1 MGKNK
6 GKDAGKAL
14 TEDLELSFPE
24 IHFPDTIELDDDID
38 FSVADFSIVDEEEQ
52 TRIIKPKMAKSAI
65 YNKAD
70 FQYARDLASQI
81 SLEKNTRTTCIVPG
95 NFIFGDLPEALVMY
109 RGIDLKT
116 IYCSTLSLSE
126 NNVDSFKNLLLF
138 RNVEKINLMLSGYFY
153 SHYKTDLIPY
163 LYEELDIDN
172 KLQVAFTNTH
182 MKILLME
189 THKGNHYVLTGSANL
204 RSASCLEQFDFEEN
218 EELFNFYREA
228 FDNLIDKYKTI
239 DFGACRVRRIPGLL
253 HLSGHARS
261 AEHILPLHE
270 ALACGLLAI
279 IRHQGNPYNL
289 LGKQKDVQLVF

>member
-1 MGKNK
+1 MKQES
-6 GKDAGKAL
+6 DF
-14 TEDLELSFPE
+14 DLDIPE
-24 IHFPDTIELDDDID
+24 IHFPDTITLDDDID
-38 FSVADFSIVDEEEQ
+38 FSVSDFSIVDEEEQ

-70 FQYARDLASQI
+70 FQYARDLAAKI
-81 SLEKNTRTTCIVPG
+81 CLERNARTTCIVPG

-228 FDNLIDKYKTI
+228 FDSLIDKYKTI
-239 DFGACRVRRIPGLL
+239 DYTKPKITRGNKSWQAVR
-253 HLSGHARS
+253 A
-261 AEHILPLHE
+261 
-270 ALACGLLAI
+270 
-279 IRHQGNPYNL
+279 
-289 LGKQKDVQLVF
+289 KQDCASKTAGR